1 MGPAFSSVPFF
12 EKEKRTG
19 MKAVGIIAEYNPL
32 HNGHIYHMKK
42 ARDLSGADA
51 VVVAMS
57 GNFVQRGMPA
67 VFDKWTRTEH
77 ALQCGAD
84 LVIEI
89 PVLSCLGNAGQ
100 YAESG
105 VRLLE
110 SLGSVSYI
118 SFGSESG
125 KTEDLT
131 AAAAFIRD
139 NREAM
144 DALIAEAVT
153 EGLSFPRARAKAYS
167 QLGGPLGA
175 IPDSPNDILALEYIS
190 AMSTSQ
196 PVSVT
201 RKGAGYHDD
210 YDDGEA
216 YQSASALRE
225 LMRTGRDIS
234 SAVPGCTAVSS
245 SDIPAVLSAEG
256 EARLFDLVRYA
267 VMSHSPEW
275 IDDCPSGG
283 EGLGNL
289 LRRSCPDAGS
299 LDDLIS
305 KVKSKRY
312 TYTRISR
319 LCMQVLLGITRADF
333 DPLHTGDKKISEPA
347 YIRVLGFTGR
357 GRKLLSEVRTNGSA
371 SLPVITN
378 INKEADLIHERGSKL
393 LELDVYASDIYSL
406 LTGRDIAGYSDHR
419 QKPVIIR
426 DEKEKTADR

>member
-12 EKEKRTG
+12 GKGKRTG

-42 ARDLSGADA
+42 ARDLSGADT
-51 VVVAMS
+51 VVAAMS

-77 ALQCGAD
+77 ALLCGAD

-89 PVLSCLGNAGQ
+89 PVISCLGNAGQ

-110 SLGSVSYI
+110 SLGCVPYI

-125 KTEDLT
+125 KTEYLK
-131 AAAAFIRD
+131 AAADFIRE
-139 NREAM
+139 NRKAM

-167 QLGGPLGA
+167 LLGGPLGA

-190 AMSTSQ
+190 AMRSSE
-196 PVSVT
+196 PLAVT
-201 RKGAGYHDD
+201 RKGAGYHDAYED
-210 YDDGEA
+210 SGR
-216 YQSASALRE
+216 YQSASALRDM
-225 LMRTGRDIS
+225 MRSGLDIS
-234 SAVPGCTAVSS
+234 GAVPGCTADSS
-245 SDIPAVLSAEG
+245 SDIPVLTAEG

-267 VMSHSPEW
+267 VMSRSPEW

-289 LRRSCPDAGS
+289 LKRSCRDACS
-299 LDDLIS
+299 LDELIS
-305 KVKSKRY
+305 TVKSKRY

-319 LCMQVLLGITRADF
+319 LCMQVLLGITRTVCDR
-333 DPLHTGDKKISEPA
+333 KMSEPA

-357 GRKLLSEVRTNGSA
+357 GQQLLSEIKAGGFA

-378 INKEADLIHERGSKL
+378 INKEADLTDDRGQKL

-406 LTGRDIAGYSDHR
+406 LTGRDMGRYSDHR
-419 QKPVIIR
+419 QKPVIVR
-426 DEKEKTADR
+426 EEKEKTANLCD